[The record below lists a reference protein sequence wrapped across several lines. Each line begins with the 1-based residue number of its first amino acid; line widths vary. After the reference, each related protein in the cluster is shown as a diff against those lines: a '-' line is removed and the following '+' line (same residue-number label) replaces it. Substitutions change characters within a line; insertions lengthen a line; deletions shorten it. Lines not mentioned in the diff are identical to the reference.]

1 MAANGFKPRGAPV
14 IWPTQ
19 IGHDHL
25 HVGKEMDGGFRL
37 TVNNQSIRLSPAQF
51 QDFCIK
57 GLRSLGMRIEE
68 VPAMQGPR
76 LLDLT

>member
-1 MAANGFKPRGAPV
+1 MSVNGFKPRGTPV

-25 HVGKEMDGGFRL
+25 HVGKELDGGFRL
-37 TVNNQSIRLSPAQF
+37 TINNQAIRLSPAQF

-57 GLRSLGMRIEE
+57 GLRALGMHLEE
-68 VPAMQGPR
+68 VPKVNGPR
-76 LLDLT
+76 LNDLT